1 MRPSGMPVP
10 GECRTIRAEES
21 RNEKDPVVGCGRT
34 AGWDGSCTDHPG
46 GQEQP
51 HDCRDDERYGDG
63 AGGHCDGETVGFETF
78 APDAQTAYRQGS
90 QLSNAIMD
98 AVKKAGV
105 PEKAIQSKE
114 QLLTHTDFSD
124 RDQTSPAERA
134 RKQFTLAENWTV
146 RVAAK
151 EAATAL
157 HVAIEAGANDSGNI
171 EWDLTDRSAL
181 QAKAAAKALVHARQ
195 IATQMAEGLG
205 AKLGTLVYA
214 SNQAPLTPIQRAV
227 MASSQAVMV
236 SAAPPPVTPLAVVPQ
251 NVDETAT
258 VYAVF
263 VIE

>member
-1 MRPSGMPVP
+1 MRKALLWVAVVLLAGTVQAQIIQVDKNN
-10 GECRTIRAEES
+10 RTIAVTT
-21 RNEKDPVVGCGRT
+21 NDT
-34 AGWDGSCTDHPG
+34 ATEPADV
-46 GQEQP
+46 
-51 HDCRDDERYGDG
+51 
-63 AGGHCDGETVGFETF
+63 AMVTVGFQIY

-90 QLSNAIMD
+90 QLSNAIME
-98 AVKKAGV
+98 ALKKAGV

-114 QLLTHTDFSD
+114 QQLTHAEFPGRDNTSTD
-124 RDQTSPAERA
+124 ERA
-134 RKQFTLAENWTV
+134 KKQFTLTQNWTV

-151 EAATAL
+151 DAANAL

-171 EWDLTDRSAL
+171 DWDLTERSAL

-205 AKLGTLVYA
+205 AKLGSLVYA
-214 SNQAPLTPIQRAV
+214 SNQTPLTPIQRAI
-227 MASSQAVMV
+227 MTSSESVMV
-236 SAAPPPVTPLAVVPQ
+236 SAAPQKVSPLAVVPQ